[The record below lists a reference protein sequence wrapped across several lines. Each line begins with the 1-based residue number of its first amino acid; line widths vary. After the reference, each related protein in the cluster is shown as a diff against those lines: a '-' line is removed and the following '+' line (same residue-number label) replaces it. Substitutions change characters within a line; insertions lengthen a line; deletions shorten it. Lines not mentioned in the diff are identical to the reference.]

1 MLLYTIVFIFVYS
14 FLLNFINMQKLSRK
28 LLRHIVLF
36 SFTAMSSEMD
46 VKNVE
51 NYFSRMKS
59 DIPEILS
66 LESGI
71 NNSPEA
77 LSKGF
82 THCFLLGFETESDR
96 DVYLCHP
103 EHERFK
109 KWVADYI
116 DDVLVFD
123 FWS

>member
-1 MLLYTIVFIFVYS
+1 
-14 FLLNFINMQKLSRK
+14 MQKQALK

-36 SFTAMSSEMD
+36 RFTPMTSEKD

-59 DIPEILS
+59 DISEIFS

-71 NNSPEA
+71 NNSPEG

-82 THCFLLGFETESDR
+82 THCFLLGFKTESDR
-96 DVYLCHP
+96 DIYLCHP
-103 EHERFK
+103 VHEKFK

-116 DDVLVFD
+116 DEVLVFD
-123 FWS
+123 YLS